1 MDIYLPTKK
10 NSRPDI
16 TEEVYQT
23 FKEVI
28 NYSSSQT
35 LVKKLN
41 RREHI
46 QIHSLRVALPWY
58 QNQIKKLPENYRLI
72 SLMNINAKTFNETL
86 ANYIEKHI

>member
-16 TEEVYQT
+16 TEVYQT

-28 NYSSSQT
+28 HYSSSQT
-35 LVKKLN
+35 RVKKLS

-46 QIHSLRVALPWY
+46 QIHSLRVALP
-58 QNQIKKLPENYRLI
+58 
-72 SLMNINAKTFNETL
+72 
-86 ANYIEKHI
+86 

>member
-1 MDIYLPTKK
+1 MDVYLPTKK

-35 LVKKLN
+35 LVKKLS

-58 QNQIKKLPENYRLI
+58 QNQIKTTRKPQVNFPDEY
-72 SLMNINAKTFNETL
+72 
-86 ANYIEKHI
+86 

>member
-23 FKEVI
+23 FKEII

-35 LVKKLN
+35 LVKNLS

-46 QIHSLRVALPWY
+46 QIHSLSVTLP
-58 QNQIKKLPENYRLI
+58 
-72 SLMNINAKTFNETL
+72 
-86 ANYIEKHI
+86 

>member
-35 LVKKLN
+35 LVKKLS

-46 QIHSLRVALPWY
+46 QIHSLRVALP
-58 QNQIKKLPENYRLI
+58 
-72 SLMNINAKTFNETL
+72 
-86 ANYIEKHI
+86 